1 MSNKILV
8 QTQNFFIDTARP
20 ESGECRDATFVLP
33 QGLMD
38 CSEEQSMR
46 LTLNSFSMRNSW
58 HRVNIHNQVYF
69 IVGSGSGFDGTGPII
84 TSTRVQIGEG
94 NYHLFSQTENIEN
107 PTAASNESLANN
119 LQQGIRLSLQKTW
132 GTDNTTFPTIV
143 TYDHLSGKF
152 SIQIDTNAKRQAY
165 DEGIKLVCFT
175 IPRGTPIPTGNIVAS
190 ILNTP
195 HHSYL
200 RPSETYEPQFNW
212 IQAGT
217 ATVQIADSG
226 ANTVVDNGNGTWSIN
241 VIGYKSPGPDYSN
254 IMKANVIQWKNSPN
268 KDEGGGEEGDT
279 LYAIITAV
287 VPQRNHMINNTYTIT
302 CEYMYNAN
310 GILAAPG
317 EADVYGEN
325 RAGVYKGFT
334 FHFSEVA
341 NNLTMYD
348 PGSSRRFV
356 QFNAVTDAFAIDSP
370 VTGPT
375 GFPAETV
382 ISAYGVNTVGTDFIP
397 STATSFALSKAANL
411 DFSGG
416 NVELT
421 VGGGEESVTVSNSSS
436 VDVSIIAG
444 LPGGLDY
451 LRVGMS
457 VSTKATIYP
466 GGNIPAGTVIQ
477 SIDTVAET
485 VTLNNPITVQSPY
498 DIIVFDATITVTSQE
513 SKYVWLN
520 AEVPDK
526 SGLVFIGDNISYN
539 LIPPN
544 IRSPQIIAVQQDY
557 VDFDNS
563 KIQVFAIDHDVD
575 LQSPTSIL
583 IRTPNNTF
591 NTTVFNDSFQSTFE
605 ILGGCYESRGK
616 IPGDTLKDQ
625 FDNMHSIFEVNE
637 GVNNHSY
644 VFEGYYPATLQSEEN
659 IYLRTDVNSTA
670 YQTPGFDTGQQ
681 SNIASSQILAKIPLN
696 KAQFAAVKVIEKGT
710 IVVPGATGG
719 TSVTRPTASTS
730 THIYERPFEVVYF
743 QDNGNNEYSVMLSS
757 KKISH
762 LRLFVTDKFGRL
774 LPAVSQ
780 QQIDCGA
787 MSFTASLR
795 VDIFETPQMMMRQ

>member
-69 IVGSGSGFDGTGPII
+69 IVGSGTGFDGTGPII

-107 PTAASNESLANN
+107 PTAATNESLANN

-132 GTDNTTFPTIV
+132 GTDDTTFPTIV

-200 RPSETYEPQFNW
+200 RPSETYEPQINW

-217 ATVQIADSG
+217 ATVQIAASG
-226 ANTVVDNGNGTWSIN
+226 APTVVPNADGTWSIN
-241 VIGYKSPGPDYSN
+241 VTGYESPGSGYSN
-254 IMKANVIQWKNSPN
+254 IMRANVIQWQNSN
-268 KDEGGGEEGDT
+268 LYSDQGVNEGDT
-279 LYAIITAV
+279 LYAVITAV
-287 VPQRNHMINNTYTIT
+287 VHNASDKTYTIT
-302 CEYMYNAN
+302 CDPMYNAN
-310 GILAAPG
+310 RILSPPG
-317 EADVYGEN
+317 DSDVYGNTRNNVE
-325 RAGVYKGFT
+325 KGFT
-334 FHFSEVA
+334 FHFNEVA

-348 PGSSRRFV
+348 PGTSRRFV
-356 QFNAVTDAFAIDSP
+356 QFNGVSDEAFAIGSP

-375 GFPAETV
+375 GFPADTE
-382 ISAYGVNTVGTDFIP
+382 ISQYGGTTENPFIP
-397 STATSFALSKAANL
+397 STTTSFALSKAANL

-421 VGGGEESVTVSNSSS
+421 VGGGEESVTVSNSSL
-436 VDVSIIAG
+436 VDVSIIGG

-457 VSTKATIYP
+457 VSTKAAIYP

-477 SIDTVAET
+477 SIDTVAQT

-498 DIIVFDATITVTSQE
+498 DIIVFATTISVTSQE
-513 SKYVWLN
+513 SQYVWLN
-520 AEVPDK
+520 AEVPEN
-526 SGLVFIGDNISYN
+526 SGLSFIGDNISYN

-544 IRSPQIIAVQQDY
+544 IRSPQIIAVQKNY

-563 KIQVFAIDHDVD
+563 KIQVFVVDHDVD
-575 LQSPTSIL
+575 LQSSTSIL

-625 FDNMHSIFEVNE
+625 FDNMHSIFEVNA
-637 GVNNHSY
+637 GVGTNNHNY

-795 VDIFETPQMMMRQ
+795 VDIFETPQMLMRQ